1 MDLLSKLQKEMNSMK
16 ELFNSRM
23 ATFENSISTQAPAP
37 PAVRD
42 DFNSFKDF
50 IGKMVSGLQNQM
62 DIVLKTLEEME
73 TRSRAGI
80 LLLHGVPE
88 AEGEIAP
95 SKVTDICQNRLQLSD
110 ITTNSFVSCHRLG
123 KNKAASKPRAIL
135 IKFSCSRTRDVVW
148 AAKKL
153 LKGSG
158 FTLSEFLT
166 NTRHAVFLEA
176 RRIYGVKGSWT
187 SDGRIVVVCP
197 DGSRHKITTMDELR
211 ALPLPSDANG
221 AALKSTASVG
231 AEASGEPVL
240 PNAANATSAAAA
252 RRVLP
257 NRGTRK

>member
-1 MDLLSKLQKEMNSMK
+1 MDLLSQLQKEMNSMK
-16 ELFNSRM
+16 EFFNARM

-37 PAVRD
+37 PAVPD

-50 IGKMVSGLQNQM
+50 IGKKVSGLQNQM

-73 TRSRAGI
+73 TRSWAGI

-88 AEGEIAP
+88 AEGEIVP

-135 IKFSCSRTRDVVW
+135 MKFSCSRTRDVVW

-166 NTRHAVFLEA
+166 NTRHAVYLEA
-176 RRIYGVKGSWT
+176 RGIYGVKGSWT

-211 ALPLPSDANG
+211 ALPMPSDANG
-221 AALKSTASVG
+221 AAQKSTASVG
-231 AEASGEPVL
+231 GEASGEPVL
-240 PNAANATSAAAA
+240 PSAANATSAAAA